1 MLGLVIT
8 SQVKTGKK
16 TQEAPVLLRQEEAGR
31 EVFRASLTSMLR
43 LLVPREQVLGADLL
57 AAKADLLLQFLDLSI
72 AVFPLLFLLFQT
84 LAHHVAL
91 H

>member
-1 MLGLVIT
+1 MLG
-8 SQVKTGKK
+8 
-16 TQEAPVLLRQEEAGR
+16 
-31 EVFRASLTSMLR
+31 

-57 AAKADLLLQFLDLSI
+57 AAKADLLLQLLDLSI

>member
-1 MLGLVIT
+1 MVIT
-8 SQVKTGKK
+8 SQDRKEN
-16 TQEAPVLLRQEEAGR
+16 QEAPSSPEAGR
-31 EVFRASLTSMLR
+31 STKRGASLTSMLR

-72 AVFPLLFLLFQT
+72 AVFPLLSLLFQT

>member
-1 MLGLVIT
+1 
-8 SQVKTGKK
+8 
-16 TQEAPVLLRQEEAGR
+16 
-31 EVFRASLTSMLR
+31 MLR

-72 AVFPLLFLLFQT
+72 AVFPLLSLLFQT